1 MLSIV
6 VEFNH
11 SQGEARMKALVVERA
26 EAWKAA
32 MFADD
37 DSPEYIRY
45 LEAKAA
51 IEELALDLIR
61 LEA

>member
-1 MLSIV
+1 MSD
-6 VEFNH
+6 F
-11 SQGEARMKALVVERA
+11 EARMKALVAERA
-26 EAWKAA
+26 KAWKAA

-37 DSPEYIRY
+37 NSPEYIRY

-51 IEELALDLIR
+51 IEELALDRIR